1 MKIILATKNRGK
13 LKEFK
18 ILAEGTNL
26 ELVSLPDEIGSLPE
40 ETGKTFEENAL
51 IKAKFAFEKC
61 GGTACLADDSGLEV
75 NFLNGAPGIHS
86 ARYSKE
92 GTDSSNTMK
101 LLEKMAGVPKEN
113 RKACFKCCL
122 VLISKESSHTV
133 EGSFEGEIG
142 TNLKGNKGFGYDPIF
157 VIPESGFH
165 LAELN
170 PIEKIKISHRA
181 IAFKKLKETLEVS
194 K

>member
-1 MKIILATKNRGK
+1 MKIILATKNKGK

-142 TNLKGNKGFGYDPIF
+142 TSLKGNKGFGYDPIF

-170 PIEKIKISHRA
+170 SIEKIKISHRA